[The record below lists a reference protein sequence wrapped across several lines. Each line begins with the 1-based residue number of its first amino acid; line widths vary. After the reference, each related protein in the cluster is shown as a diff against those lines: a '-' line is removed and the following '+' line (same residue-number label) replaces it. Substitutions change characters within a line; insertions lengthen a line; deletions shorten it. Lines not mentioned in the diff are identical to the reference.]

1 LTLEG
6 SGDGIKEYI
15 GDSNWGIFSE
25 HPEIWSRAVS
35 QIFFSLGTTFG
46 IMTAYG
52 SHCKRNEPAFLNSC
66 VVAIS
71 NSTFS
76 FISGF
81 AVFATLGHLAY
92 LEGLDSVGDLE
103 YSSFGLVFG
112 SWPVA
117 LGTLPGGQHWIRLFF
132 VMLFMLGI
140 DSAFSFMEAF
150 LTVLYDT
157 KLFCNVD
164 RKKASLVLTA
174 CAFLLSTLYA
184 TDAGLIFL
192 DSVDYYINFVIIFVG
207 FVKCVTAGWVYKIE
221 SQIERLGPKIV
232 FAYIATTFGSVLL
245 ACAMWFGVGN
255 AAAGFVGLFISY
267 AMGIS
272 YVGYLMSKQMQ
283 EDPTITWS
291 DMIFD
296 LTMSNVMELR
306 EDLIS
311 SVGHIPV
318 AWAFL
323 IRHFIP
329 PVLLILFF
337 LGADATTIDEDGNEV
352 KVFGNY
358 GGYASPYQILGILT
372 VVFAGFL
379 VASSLIF
386 PKMYNAL
393 QTVDE
398 TETNM
403 SVDKKNIDEIEMAE
417 KDQTITTCAG
427 DRQFSSGGELI

>member
-1 LTLEG
+1 
-6 SGDGIKEYI
+6 
-15 GDSNWGIFSE
+15 
-25 HPEIWSRAVS
+25 
-35 QIFFSLGTTFG
+35 
-46 IMTAYG
+46 M
-52 SHCKRNEPAFLNSC
+52 
-66 VVAIS
+66 
-71 NSTFS
+71 
-76 FISGF
+76 
-81 AVFATLGHLAY
+81 
-92 LEGLDSVGDLE
+92 
-103 YSSFGLVFG
+103 FG

-150 LTVLYDT
+150 LTVLHGT
-157 KLFCNVD
+157 TLFCNVD
-164 RKKASLVLTA
+164 RKRASLVLTA

-207 FVKCVTAGWVYKIE
+207 FVKCVAAGWVYGIE
-221 SQIERLGPKIV
+221 TQIKRLGPKIV

-255 AAAGFVGLFISY
+255 VAAGFVGLFISY
-267 AMGIS
+267 ATGIS
-272 YVGYLMSKQMQ
+272 YVGYLMSKQIQ
-283 EDPTITWS
+283 EDTTWS
-291 DMIFD
+291 DMFFD
-296 LTMSNVMELR
+296 LTMRNVMELR

-329 PVLLILFF
+329 QVLLILFF

-358 GGYASPYQILGILT
+358 GGYASSYQILGILT

-379 VASSLIF
+379 VASSLVF
-386 PKMYNAL
+386 PKLYITL

-398 TETNM
+398 TNK
-403 SVDKKNIDEIEMAE
+403 SVDKKDIDEIQMAE
-417 KDQTITTCAG
+417 KYQIKTISHAG
-427 DRQFSSGGELI
+427 EQQLSKGELI

>member
-1 LTLEG
+1 
-6 SGDGIKEYI
+6 
-15 GDSNWGIFSE
+15 
-25 HPEIWSRAVS
+25 
-35 QIFFSLGTTFG
+35 
-46 IMTAYG
+46 M
-52 SHCKRNEPAFLNSC
+52 
-66 VVAIS
+66 
-71 NSTFS
+71 
-76 FISGF
+76 
-81 AVFATLGHLAY
+81 
-92 LEGLDSVGDLE
+92 
-103 YSSFGLVFG
+103 FG

-150 LTVLYDT
+150 LTVLHDT

-164 RKKASLVLTA
+164 RKRASLVLTA

-184 TDAGLIFL
+184 TDAGLVFL

-207 FVKCVTAGWVYKIE
+207 FVKCVAAGWVYKIE
-221 SQIERLGPKIV
+221 NQIKRLGPKIV
-232 FAYIATTFGSVLL
+232 YAYIATTFGSVLL

-255 AAAGFVGLFISY
+255 VAAGFVGLFITY

-272 YVGYLMSKQMQ
+272 YVGHLMSKQMQ
-283 EDPTITWS
+283 EDPTLTWS
-291 DMIFD
+291 DMFFY

-311 SVGHIPV
+311 SVGYIPV

-329 PVLLILFF
+329 PVLLVLFF

-358 GGYASPYQILGILT
+358 GGYASPYQTLGILT

-386 PKMYNAL
+386 PNLYNTL

-398 TETNM
+398 TEM
-403 SVDKKNIDEIEMAE
+403 SVDEKGIDEIEIAE
-417 KDQTITTCAG
+417 KDQIKTICAG
-427 DRQFSSGGELI
+427 DQKLSTGELI